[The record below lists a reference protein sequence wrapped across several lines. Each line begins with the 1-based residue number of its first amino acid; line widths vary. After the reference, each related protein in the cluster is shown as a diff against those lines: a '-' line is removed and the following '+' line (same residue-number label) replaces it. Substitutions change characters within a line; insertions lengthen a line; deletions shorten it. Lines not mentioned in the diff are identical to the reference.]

1 MPSAIQIS
9 AAERISFTGGS
20 YTQLGSGGFGIGND
34 NNAYISDL
42 GLGAHNVSVADGYF
56 TQVMGNSITA
66 GGVQAN
72 AHHPSDPRMI
82 NSGIMLTGNIFYNVS
97 SLFSS
102 TVSIFVSYVQYSE
115 ISQNDVFYVPYSG
128 ICHGY
133 GWGSNDAGGSLTY
146 VNRGLYNFQ
155 PLYETPTTSMNNLIH
170 GNLIHAYGL
179 SHTDLG
185 ATYSLSKSPDTHFS
199 NNYALN
205 SSWYGM
211 YTDEGSNSYI
221 ITNNDYLS
229 NGNWYA
235 PNQGC
240 PTCGVNNANNTLE
253 NNFGHVAGDEVNAPN
268 RTGNFNDTFIDNL
281 NVPSLAVT
289 SEEGQRVAYRA
300 GVLPGRRG
308 SRPVSNPETPDSYL
322 ALAFTSLSSGQVQ
335 VTATLSN
342 FDDVDFTH
350 VSFDQVVTGPANNKL
365 ISTGQAPQSIPAN
378 GASAAKWELEA
389 SSSSKTC
396 SGPPTVSV
404 TAKYTNPRTGKS
416 ETISAS
422 GTVPG
427 IQALPSGLSTS
438 ATWPGTSA
446 GEVCSQSGNTL
457 LSIHSGGRDVFSPY
471 DDWTAIYKPSSIA
484 ASGSVTSQVLSLDA
498 ASSGTKAGVVVRN
511 SLASNGSYDAVVS
524 TGYAGV
530 FVTPANGV
538 TFSWDAS
545 GDGILD
551 TQSTVSGVKAPL
563 WVRLDVNGT
572 QFSGYYS
579 SDGKQWTQVGS
590 AVALASREQTSDAG
604 VLVSSLA
611 GFTNATGVFG
621 GLAFA

>member
-34 NNAYISDL
+34 NNAYLSDL

-102 TVSIFVSYVQYSE
+102 TVPIFVSYVQYSE
-115 ISQNDVFYVPYSG
+115 ISQNDIFYVPYSG

-133 GWGSNDAGGSLTY
+133 GWGSNDAGGSQTY
-146 VNRGLYNFQ
+146 VDRGLYNYQ
-155 PLYETPTTSMNNLIH
+155 PLYETPTTLMNNLIH

-185 ATYSLSKSPDTHFS
+185 ATYSLSKSPDTHIS
-199 NNYALN
+199 NNYAFN

-229 NGNWYA
+229 NGNWFA

-240 PTCGVNNANNTLE
+240 PTCGVHTSNNTLE
-253 NNFGHVAGDEVNAPN
+253 NNFGHVGSDQVNFPN
-268 RTGNFNDTFIDNL
+268 GSGNFNDTFIDNL
-281 NVPSLAVT
+281 NVPSLAMT

-300 GVLPGRRG
+300 GILPGRRG
-308 SRPVSNPETPDSYL
+308 SRPISNPGSSDSYL
-322 ALAFTSLSSGQVQ
+322 SLAFSSLPGGQVK

-342 FDDVDFTH
+342 FDDVEFTN
-350 VSFDQVVTGPANNKL
+350 VSFNQAVTGAAKYKL
-365 ISTGQAPQSIPAN
+365 TPTGRVPRSIPAN
-378 GASAAKWELEA
+378 SASAVKWQLEA
-389 SSSSKTC
+389 SHSSKICTG
-396 SGPPTVSV
+396 SPTISI

-416 ETISAS
+416 ETISAT

-427 IQALPSGLSTS
+427 MQALPSGLSTS
-438 ATWPGTSA
+438 TTWPGTST
-446 GEVCSQSGNTL
+446 GEVCSQGGNTL
-457 LSIHSGGRDVFSPY
+457 LSITSGGRDVFSPY
-471 DDWTAIYKPSSIA
+471 DDWTAIYKSNSIA
-484 ASGSVTSQVLSLDA
+484 ESGSVTSQVLSLDA
-498 ASSGTKAGVVVRN
+498 ASSGTKAGVVIRN
-511 SLASNGSYDAVVS
+511 NLASNGNYDTVVS

-545 GDGILD
+545 GDGRLD
-551 TQSTVSGVKAPL
+551 AQSTVSGVKAPV
-563 WVRLDVNGT
+563 WVRLLVNGT

-579 SDGKQWTQVGS
+579 SNAKQWTQIGGV
-590 AVALASREQTSDAG
+590 VALASRKQTSDAG

>member
-20 YTQLGSGGFGIGND
+20 YTQLGSGGFGVGND

-42 GLGAHNVSVADGYF
+42 GLGAHNISVADGYF

-66 GGVQAN
+66 GGIQAN

-82 NSGIMLTGNIFYNVS
+82 NSGVLITGNIFYNVS

-102 TVSIFVSYVQYSE
+102 TVSIFASYVQYSE
-115 ISQNDVFYVPYSG
+115 ISHNDVFLVPYSG

-146 VNRGLYNFQ
+146 INRGLYNYQ
-155 PLYETPTTSMNNLIH
+155 PLYEIPTTSMNNIVH

-199 NNYALN
+199 NNYAFN

-221 ITNNDYLS
+221 ITNNNYLS

-240 PTCGVNNANNTLE
+240 PTCGVHNGNNTLK
-253 NNFGHVAGDEVNAPN
+253 NNFGHVGPDEVNFLN
-268 RTGNFNDTFIDNL
+268 RSGNFNDTFIENL

-289 SEEGQRVAYRA
+289 NEESQRVAYRA
-300 GVLPGRRG
+300 GILPGRRG
-308 SRPVSNPETPDSYL
+308 SRPISNPESSDSYL
-322 ALAFTSLSSGQVQ
+322 GLGFSYLPGGRVQ

-342 FDDVDFTH
+342 FDDADFTH
-350 VSFDQVVTGPANNKL
+350 VSFNQAVTGAADYKL
-365 ISTGQAPQSIPAN
+365 TSVGSVPRSIPAN
-378 GASAAKWELEA
+378 GASAVKWELVK
-389 SSSSKTC
+389 SPPTKTC
-396 SGPPTVSV
+396 TGAPGVSV

-416 ETISAS
+416 HIISVA

-427 IQALPSGLSTS
+427 MQTLPSGLSTS
-438 ATWPGTSA
+438 TTWPGPSA
-446 GEVCSQSGNTL
+446 GEVCSQGDNTL
-457 LSIHSGGRDVFSPY
+457 LAIRSGGRDIFAPY
-471 DDWTAIYKPSSIA
+471 DDWTAIYKSNSIA
-484 ASGSVTSQVLSLDA
+484 ESGSVSGQVLSLDA

-511 SLASNGSYDAVVS
+511 SLASNGSYDAGIS

-530 FVTPANGV
+530 FATPANGV
-538 TFSWDAS
+538 TFSWDAN
-545 GDGILD
+545 GDGRLD
-551 TQSTVSGVKAPL
+551 TQSTVSDVQVPL
-563 WVRLDVNGT
+563 WVRLAVNGT

-579 SDGKQWTQVGS
+579 SNGKQWTQIGS
-590 AVALASREQTSDAG
+590 TVALASREQTSDSG
-604 VLVSSLA
+604 ILVSSLA
-611 GFTNATGVFG
+611 GFTNSTGVFG
-621 GLAFA
+621 GLEFA

>member
-146 VNRGLYNFQ
+146 INRGLYDFQ
-155 PLYETPTTSMNNLIH
+155 PLYETPTTSMNNLVH

-185 ATYSLSKSPDTHFS
+185 ATYFLSKSPDTQIS

-205 SSWYGM
+205 STWYGV
-211 YTDEGSNSYI
+211 YTDEGSNSYT

-240 PTCGVNNANNTLE
+240 ATCGVNNANNTLG
-253 NNFGHVAGDEVNAPN
+253 NNFGHVAGDEVNFPN
-268 RTGNFNDTFIDNL
+268 KSGNFNDTFIDNL

-308 SRPVSNPETPDSYL
+308 SRPVSNPETPDAYL
-322 ALAFTSLSSGQVQ
+322 SLAFSSVSGGRVQ
-335 VTATLSN
+335 VTVTLSN
-342 FDDVDFTH
+342 FDDEDFTN
-350 VSFDQVVTGPANNKL
+350 VSFDQAVTGAAKYKL
-365 ISTGQAPQSIPAN
+365 TSTGKVPQSIPAN
-378 GASAAKWELEA
+378 GASAVNWDLEA
-389 SSSSKTC
+389 SGPSKTC
-396 SGPPTVSV
+396 TAPPTISV
-404 TAKYTNPRTGKS
+404 TAKYKNPRTGKS
-416 ETISAS
+416 ETISTT
-422 GTVPG
+422 GTIPG
-427 IQALPSGLSTS
+427 MQALPSGLLTS
-438 ATWPGTSA
+438 STWPGTNA

-457 LSIHSGGRDVFSPY
+457 LSIRSGGRDVFSPY
-471 DDWTAIYKPSSIA
+471 DDWTAIYKSSSIA
-484 ASGSVTSQVLSLDA
+484 ESGSVTSQVLSLNA

-511 SLASNGSYDAVVS
+511 SLASNGNYDAVVS

-545 GDGILD
+545 GDGRLD
-551 TQSTVSGVKAPL
+551 TQSTVGGVKAPL

-579 SDGKQWTQVGS
+579 SNGKQWIQIGS
-590 AVALASREQTSDAG
+590 AVALASREQSSDAG
-604 VLVSSLA
+604 ILVSSLA

>member
-1 MPSAIQIS
+1 
-9 AAERISFTGGS
+9 
-20 YTQLGSGGFGIGND
+20 
-34 NNAYISDL
+34 
-42 GLGAHNVSVADGYF
+42 
-56 TQVMGNSITA
+56 
-66 GGVQAN
+66 
-72 AHHPSDPRMI
+72 
-82 NSGIMLTGNIFYNVS
+82 
-97 SLFSS
+97 
-102 TVSIFVSYVQYSE
+102 
-115 ISQNDVFYVPYSG
+115 
-128 ICHGY
+128 
-133 GWGSNDAGGSLTY
+133 
-146 VNRGLYNFQ
+146 
-155 PLYETPTTSMNNLIH
+155 
-170 GNLIHAYGL
+170 
-179 SHTDLG
+179 
-185 ATYSLSKSPDTHFS
+185 
-199 NNYALN
+199 
-205 SSWYGM
+205 M

-253 NNFGHVAGDEVNAPN
+253 NNFGHVAGDEVNFPN

-289 SEEGQRVAYRA
+289 SEEGQRVGYRA

-322 ALAFTSLSSGQVQ
+322 SLAFSSLSGGRVQ

-342 FDDVDFTH
+342 FDDVEFTH
-350 VSFDQVVTGPANNKL
+350 VSFDQAVTGATKYKL
-365 ISTGQAPQSIPAN
+365 TSTGQVPRSIPAN
-378 GASAAKWELEA
+378 GASAVKWELEA
-389 SSSSKTC
+389 SRPSKTC
-396 SGPPTVSV
+396 TGAPTVSV

-416 ETISAS
+416 ETISAT

-427 IQALPSGLSTS
+427 MQALPSDLSTS

-457 LSIHSGGRDVFSPY
+457 LSIRSGGRDVFSPY
-471 DDWTAIYKPSSIA
+471 DDWTAIYQSSSIA
-484 ASGSVTSQVLSLDA
+484 ESGSVTSQVLSLDA

-511 SLASNGSYDAVVS
+511 SLASNGNYDAVVS

-545 GDGILD
+545 GDGRLD

-563 WVRLDVNGT
+563 WVRLVVNGT

-579 SDGKQWTQVGS
+579 SDGNQWTQIGS

-604 VLVSSLA
+604 ILVSSLA